1 MTITKTLFDNFSQFV
16 LYIKNLIVNLY
27 LDTKTKV
34 KTMEIKFRNSEVFP
48 LLQKVAKAV
57 SPKPMIPILSN
68 ILLHIDSAG
77 VLVMTGG
84 DSEIWL
90 SAQCQLFNE
99 GSESLDICV
108 NTQDLLK
115 VLGNLGDCEVAFD
128 IDTDSNRIK
137 VKYPTGNMV
146 IPMMKADEY
155 PKIKTDGD
163 EYPTSFHIDAQRLI
177 SLVSGVGF
185 CTGADEIRPV
195 MQAVFMDFSKDD
207 ALSVCATDGHRLA
220 MVKTEPVTFEG
231 EAVQNLKL
239 TQKTVSNIPSLFGR
253 HIGDVIVKCNEKSV
267 CIESEGETVRLVSR
281 QIEGNYPNYMAVIPS
296 SSAINVSIN
305 RKALEGALK
314 RVTALND
321 VSGLTVLKLK
331 YNALEISAQDIDY
344 GRSVSESVA
353 CEYDGNDLT
362 IGFKGELLMQF
373 VSMLDGEDIVLRM
386 NDCARPGVLVPSHQS
401 EGFKILYLLMP
412 MMLVD

>member
-1 MTITKTLFDNFSQFV
+1 
-16 LYIKNLIVNLY
+16 
-27 LDTKTKV
+27 
-34 KTMEIKFRNSEVFP
+34 MEIKFKNSEVLP

-57 SPKPMIPILSN
+57 SQKPLMPALAN
-68 ILLHIDSAG
+68 ILLQIDSSG
-77 VLVMTGG
+77 VLVLTGG
-84 DSEIWL
+84 DSEIFL
-90 SAQCQLFNE
+90 SAQCRLAHE
-99 GSESLDICV
+99 VSESLDICV

-115 VLGNLGDCEVAFD
+115 VLGNLGDCEITFD
-128 IDTDSNRIK
+128 IDRTGNRIT
-137 VKYPTGNMV
+137 VKYPNGKMV
-146 IPMMKADEY
+146 IPMTDAAEY
-155 PKIKTDGD
+155 PKIKADD
-163 EYPTSFHIDAQRLI
+163 SEYTSKFRIDAQRLV
-177 SLVSGVGF
+177 SLVGCVGF
-185 CTGADEIRPV
+185 CAGTDEIRPV
-195 MQAVFMDFSKDD
+195 MQAVFMDFSKED
-207 ALSVCATDGHRLA
+207 ALSVCSTDGHCLA

-239 TQKTVSNIPSLFGR
+239 TQKTVSNIPSLFGK

-267 CIESEGETVRLVSR
+267 CIASEGETVRLVSR

-305 RKALEGALK
+305 RKALEGALR

-353 CEYDGNDLT
+353 CEYNGNDLT